1 MMILISIFCA
11 FLTGKTSDLSNAVI
25 SGTFESIKFITSI
38 IGIMAFWTG
47 IMKVAEK
54 SEITNFLSKCF
65 SPIIK
70 IIFPEI
76 NPNGKASKAICM
88 NVVANLLGLG
98 NAATP
103 FGIKAMKELQKSNTI
118 NKNTATNSMIIFIVI
133 NTASLQLVPT
143 LLCTLRQKYGAE
155 NPFDIL
161 IYIWITSIISL
172 IFGILSAKIFEKLE
186 VKK

>member
-1 MMILISIFCA
+1 
-11 FLTGKTSDLSNAVI
+11 
-25 SGTFESIKFITSI
+25 
-38 IGIMAFWTG
+38 
-47 IMKVAEK
+47 
-54 SEITNFLSKCF
+54 
-65 SPIIK
+65 
-70 IIFPEI
+70 
-76 NPNGKASKAICM
+76 
-88 NVVANLLGLG
+88 
-98 NAATP
+98 
-103 FGIKAMKELQKSNTI
+103 MKELQKSNIADKT
-118 NKNTATNSMIIFIVI
+118 TATNSMIIFIVI